1 MGQAEKKYIRLIFV
15 YLVFFGLSLGVW
27 QEYSQLWLS
36 NQDITISNIGIIIAA
51 ASFITG
57 IAVILLSK
65 YFKKINELLVLKIA
79 FVAKIAF
86 MLGMVLGSYFSIK
99 GLSISC
105 FIVDSI
111 LNNLITLI
119 TYPIITH
126 LIKNEQIY
134 SKRKLIEYTATDFG
148 LLLAS
153 FLIGRNIG
161 SLILDFNFML
171 ILSMVFIFGAALTA
185 IFIKN
190 PKEREE
196 AAPPNLK
203 RIFKDKISCM
213 YLVYYFIGQIAY
225 FAGLGMLL
233 LLIINYG
240 GLTTSHASLF
250 VVACY
255 IAGDIFGY
263 LALKKLTPKN
273 DYITILLKFGVRFL
287 FYVFVIIFPTKEML
301 LAAIVWSL
309 LVSRAFENK
318 TDGIYV
324 NRCEKEEMFAF
335 IHNAMS
341 IPVLRAAIFSA
352 SPEFFK
358 SLTDTIHTQ
367 SLVSPNTLKKLYI
380 STLQYYLR
388 ATTRTTPYGL
398 FVGVSLGSIGDKDDI
413 VCSESNLWK
422 PCVELDTTWLSK
434 VIQSI
439 EDSPDADSHILY
451 SFNKNLYVSGS
462 RLINPHN
469 AYKVYTTF
477 LTKELTSI
485 RYTALIHNLTSH
497 FKDTLFTFKVELP

>member
-86 MLGMVLGSYFSIK
+86 MLGMVLGSYFSIR

-203 RIFKDKISCM
+203 RIFKDKISCI
-213 YLVYYFIGQIAY
+213 YLLYYFIGQIAY

-240 GLTTSHASLF
+240 GLTTSRASLF

-335 IHNAMS
+335 SNLRYGIGYAGKALG
-341 IPVLRAAIFSA
+341 VLICGLVFNLGLRYIFGICVI
-352 SPEFFK
+352 F
-358 SLTDTIHTQ
+358 
-367 SLVSPNTLKKLYI
+367 
-380 STLQYYLR
+380 
-388 ATTRTTPYGL
+388 L
-398 FVGVSLGSIGDKDDI
+398 FVQIALGLYLIKLRKDEKQMS
-413 VCSESNLWK
+413 CE
-422 PCVELDTTWLSK
+422 
-434 VIQSI
+434 
-439 EDSPDADSHILY
+439 
-451 SFNKNLYVSGS
+451 
-462 RLINPHN
+462 
-469 AYKVYTTF
+469 
-477 LTKELTSI
+477 KEISAMEN
-485 RYTALIHNLTSH
+485 R
-497 FKDTLFTFKVELP
+497 KE